1 MRISNDDQ
9 STLKELCNEYGVEF
23 NMLLKLLST
32 VQYYELKDKK
42 FGIYDAL
49 EEIIK
54 QKDGSVDGE
63 E

>member
-1 MRISNDDQ
+1 MKISTEDQ
-9 STLKELCNEYGVEF
+9 KTLQELCRECGVGLDKIL
-23 NMLLKLLST
+23 NLLST
-32 VQYYELKDKK
+32 VQEYELKDKR

-54 QKDGSVDGE
+54 QKGGMANGE

>member
-1 MRISNDDQ
+1 MRISKGDDDI
-9 STLKELCNEYGVEF
+9 LKSLCTEYQV
-23 NMLLKLLST
+23 NPDKIKQLLTT
-32 VQYYELKDKK
+32 VQDYELKDKR

-63 E
+63 K

>member
-1 MRISNDDQ
+1 MRINNDDQ
-9 STLKELCNEYGVEF
+9 NTLEQLCNEYGVGF
-23 NMLLKLLST
+23 DKLFRLLST
-32 VQYYELKDKK
+32 VQDYELKDKR

-54 QKDGSVDGE
+54 QKGGMANGE

>member
-1 MRISNDDQ
+1 MRVSKEDEDVLIS
-9 STLKELCNEYGVEF
+9 LCVEYRIDPEKVKQ
-23 NMLLKLLST
+23 LLVT
-32 VQYYELKDKK
+32 VQDYELKDKR

-54 QKDGSVDGE
+54 QKGGMANGE

>member
-1 MRISNDDQ
+1 MRVSKEDEDI
-9 STLKELCNEYGVEF
+9 LKSLCVEYRIDPEKVKQ
-23 NMLLKLLST
+23 LLAT
-32 VQYYELKDKK
+32 VQDYDLKDKR

-54 QKDGSVDGE
+54 QKGGMANGE

>member
-1 MRISNDDQ
+1 MRVSKEDDDF
-9 STLKELCNEYGVEF
+9 LKSLCAEYRV
-23 NMLLKLLST
+23 NPNKIKQLLTT
-32 VQYYELKDKK
+32 VQEYELKDKR

-54 QKDGSVDGE
+54 QKDGTTDGE

>member
-1 MRISNDDQ
+1 MRVSKEDEDILIS
-9 STLKELCNEYGVEF
+9 LCFEYRIDPEKVKQ
-23 NMLLKLLST
+23 LLIT
-32 VQYYELKDKK
+32 VQDYELKDKR

-54 QKDGSVDGE
+54 QKGGMANGE

>member
-1 MRISNDDQ
+1 MRINNDDQ
-9 STLKELCNEYGVEF
+9 NTLAQLCNEYGVGF
-23 NMLLKLLST
+23 DKLLKLLST
-32 VQYYELKDKK
+32 VQDYELKDKR

-54 QKDGSVDGE
+54 QKGGMANGE

>member
-1 MRISNDDQ
+1 MRISKGDDDI
-9 STLKELCNEYGVEF
+9 LKSLCAEYQV
-23 NMLLKLLST
+23 NPDKIKQLLTT
-32 VQYYELKDKK
+32 VQNYELKDKR

-63 E
+63 K